1 MTSTLEIDEF
11 IDEDEIN
18 SKSDEYNNLELK
30 MKKTKSNFVQKTNV
44 KLESQNSLD
53 HLGHKE
59 SSEMLLQLL
68 KERESFKEKLR
79 LAKRAIVVR
88 DEQLERMKSQ
98 GNILP
103 LDMTNARLHLAFLF
117 SSPLIRNINGKI
129 ENIMQLD
136 YLSEVEDIVK
146 V

>member
-1 MTSTLEIDEF
+1 M
-11 IDEDEIN
+11 
-18 SKSDEYNNLELK
+18 KEL
-30 MKKTKSNFVQKTNV
+30 
-44 KLESQNSLD
+44 KLESEASLEMI
-53 HLGHKE
+53 GPKK
-59 SSEMLLQLL
+59 SSQIILSLV

-88 DEQLERMKSQ
+88 DDQLERIKSQ
-98 GNILP
+98 GNVLP

-117 SSPLIRNINGKI
+117 SSPLIRNINGKT